1 MLLSRVYCLDRRSNC
16 VRKLI
21 RKFFANNKPS
31 VIEANGGKG
40 LQILRGGSVN
50 DEKQV

>member
-1 MLLSRVYCLDRRSNC
+1 M
-16 VRKLI
+16 RKLI
-21 RKFFANNKPS
+21 RKFIANNKPS

-40 LQILRGGSVN
+40 LQILREESVN